1 MATAKY
7 GLRRRD
13 SMNSKGIDERSRS
26 NLLVEGWVCDV
37 CKVAEFEDYQEAQR
51 HEESCCKVHCDLI
64 SHDKAKGNE
73 QSKIKTGI
81 KNSHPFFTSLG
92 NTAIT
97 KAKALKTRPSSTPIT
112 CETTARR
119 ITRSSFSSSPKENY
133 NSSTNIAPIFLSK
146 KTSRSADWKQRE
158 QLKILKEDEI
168 LSKKLQVAEQRRAE
182 YMAKRKME
190 QEQDALRRAA
200 VKRQKFAEEIVP
212 SDSHREKVFW
222 DHAQPWLHK
231 NSAPLFPVP
240 SHFIPLSCNSD
251 AVSFDETCSSLTKK
265 VSWKPKPKQLPQK
278 MFSSRSKIFQP
289 TNGSLPLLCTT
300 PEECFTYDTTYKRT
314 SLLHDAFYSAFS
326 NLFRNFH
333 DQSPYFPP
341 QDLNQLLQL
350 TPENVCGE
358 VNKVACKEL
367 LGYLKEW
374 QQYYSMIKKRQA
386 VKTKPKIFSKQLS
399 KKSKY
404 VDDFDTD
411 DSYGED
417 EEGISHVLL
426 LLGPTGW

>member
-13 SMNSKGIDERSRS
+13 STNSKGIDERSRS
-26 NLLVEGWVCDV
+26 HLLVDVWVCDV
-37 CKVAEFEDYQEAQR
+37 CKVAEFEDFEEAQR
-51 HEESCCKVHCDLI
+51 HEESCCEVHCDLI
-64 SHDKAKGNE
+64 SHDKAKGSE
-73 QSKIKTGI
+73 QSKVNKGI
-81 KNSHPFFTSLG
+81 KNSHPFFSSLATSA
-92 NTAIT
+92 TT

-112 CETTARR
+112 CEPTVRR
-119 ITRSSFSSSPKENY
+119 ITRSSFSSSSKENY
-133 NSSTNIAPIFLSK
+133 NSATNIAPIFISK
-146 KTSRSADWKQRE
+146 KTSKGADWKQRE

-168 LSKKLQVAEQRRAE
+168 LSKKLQMAEQRTAE
-182 YMAKRKME
+182 YMAKRTLE

-200 VKRQKFAEEIVP
+200 VKRQKFAKKIVQC
-212 SDSHREKVFW
+212 DSHREKVFS

-251 AVSFDETCSSLTKK
+251 TVSFDETCSALTKQI
-265 VSWKPKPKQLPQK
+265 SWKPKPIKRTQT
-278 MFSSRSKIFQP
+278 MYTSRSKMFHP
-289 TNGSLPLLCTT
+289 TNRSLPLLYTA
-300 PEECFTYDTTYKRT
+300 PEESCTYGRTYKKT

-326 NLFRNFH
+326 NLFKNFH

-386 VKTKPKIFSKQLS
+386 VKTKPTFFSKQQS

-411 DSYGED
+411 DSHDED